1 MNAPIETL
9 PEPQIAVQNVEVVL
23 PKPSLARR
31 ILGVPL
37 LWLDSYSSCQSEAD
51 GRVPLKVDWYRLL
64 PFIGVHFACLSVFW
78 VGWSWVAVS
87 VAVAFYV
94 LRMFAIT
101 GFYHRYFSHRTFST
115 SRVMQFIMGVWGNS
129 SVQRGPLWWAA
140 HHRHHH
146 RASDQPNDSH
156 SPLQHGFWW
165 AHVGWISAQANFRT
179 DHKTV
184 PDLAKFPEL
193 VFLDRFDTLIPI
205 ATGTAMFALGWGL
218 NELWPHLGTSGA
230 QMLVWG
236 FFISTVLL
244 AHGTFTVN
252 SLTHLWGKQ
261 DYPSND
267 DSRNSF
273 LIALITLGEGW
284 HNNHHYYQ
292 STVRQGFRWWQ
303 IDITYYG
310 LWMMSKLGL
319 IWNLKPVPA
328 KVVADR
334 GKLMDQHVRPVKKPA

>member
-1 MNAPIETL
+1 MNAPIDTL
-9 PEPQIAVQNVEVVL
+9 PPAEPATTPVEAEL
-23 PKPSLARR
+23 PPPPSIMIRMLRTVR
-31 ILGVPL
+31 V
-37 LWLDSYSSCQSEAD
+37 WFDSHSSMQSEAD
-51 GRVPLKVDWYRLL
+51 GRVPLKVDWLRLL
-64 PFIGVHFACLSVFW
+64 PFIGVHFACLSVYW
-78 VGWSWVAVS
+78 VGWSWVAVG
-87 VAVAFYV
+87 VALGMYV

-101 GFYHRYFSHRTFST
+101 GFYHRYFSHRTFTT
-115 SRVMQFIMGVWGNS
+115 SRVMQFLMGCMGNS

-146 RASDQPNDSH
+146 KYSDKPEDSH
-156 SPLQHGFWW
+156 SPRQHGFWW
-165 AHVGWISAQANFRT
+165 AHVGWISAHANFRT
-179 DHKTV
+179 DMKSV
-184 PDLAKFPEL
+184 PDLAKYPEL
-193 VFLDRFDTLIPI
+193 VLLDRFDTTIPI
-205 ATGTAMFALGWGL
+205 LLGVGMFFLGYGL
-218 NELWPHLGTSGA
+218 NMWWPELGTSGG

-236 FFISTVLL
+236 FFISTVAV

-252 SLTHLWGKQ
+252 SLTHIWGKQ

-267 DSRNSF
+267 DSKNSL

-334 GKLMDQHVRPVKKPA
+334 GKLLEQEPAA